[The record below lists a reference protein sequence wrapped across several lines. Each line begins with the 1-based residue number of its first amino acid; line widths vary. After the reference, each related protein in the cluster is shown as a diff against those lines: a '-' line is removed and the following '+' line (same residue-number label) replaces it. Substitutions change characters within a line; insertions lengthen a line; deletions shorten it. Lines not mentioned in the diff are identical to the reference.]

1 MVARKAS
8 LQHKVLLGY
17 MILIMA
23 VCGMVSILL
32 YERSRMR
39 EIKTETSEIRRIRH
53 DISTAHR
60 YITELATYGESVIV
74 WEDTDFREYRRKR
87 LQTDS
92 LLQILKV
99 SCGTFVL
106 PKQIDSLCHLL
117 EAKEVHLLRIM
128 ETITRQGEADS
139 LLANRLPVVIR
150 EAVRTRTVTQKKK
163 GIAGWFGGKRS
174 VQVFEPSKGLQDLND
189 KLIAMQEERER
200 RIDIYTDSLRTQN
213 KALNRKLQI
222 LITHLDGQAQAAFI
236 SREEKITEAGDFSF
250 KLFALVIV
258 SASSLLFISFLIIRH
273 DIRKEREGR
282 AQLQR
287 INRENEELLGM
298 RKQIILTISHDIRG
312 PLGNISNCVELASET
327 REKKK
332 REGYLENIRHS
343 CRHIL
348 NLVNNL
354 MDVYKINE
362 TKDTHN
368 EVPFRLNNWLDNI
381 SKEYARKAGAR
392 ALLFEHRHK
401 NVGDITVRG
410 DADKLEQILD
420 NLLTN
425 AIKFTLSGMIRFHT
439 EYMAGRLY
447 VEVGDTG
454 IGMDEE
460 TLERVFRPFERA
472 AQEINSEGF
481 GLGLFITKAL
491 VKVLDGSIEVESR
504 PGKGTTFRLSF
515 PLSETTEEPETE
527 ELPVQ
532 SATILPKHVLVVDD
546 DSILLK
552 ITEDMLGRNGVECTT
567 CQNAKEAILALN
579 RLDYDL
585 VLTDIQMPVTDG
597 FGLLRLLRNSDIGNS
612 RTVPVAVM
620 TARGDGDSGVYM
632 KSGFC
637 GCIHKPFSS
646 KGLLAFISSVTE
658 GRSAGMSPFDYS
670 RLMEST
676 DDRRHMFGLVAKES
690 EKDLAELEEAL
701 RKTDREAMRRIV
713 HRMAP
718 VWELLGANDV
728 LSGYRMLLHDRIS
741 SDETV
746 REYTMRI
753 MKQIRLLIDEVNN
766 ELRKKM
772 MGMKKTLLIV
782 EDNLILCDILERW
795 LQKAGYGVLT
805 AIDEPSARRKIKGN
819 NVALVLTDVRLPEGD
834 GISLL
839 EWSISQGLHI
849 PFVVMTEHASIADAV
864 RAVKLGAKDYL
875 PKPVHEELLMELLR
889 GLIGLPV
896 SVPPKKS
903 LMKRLSGAVRE
914 TERIACRVA
923 PLNCSVM
930 ILGPNGSG
938 KESVA
943 QLIQQHSG
951 RKDKP
956 FVAVNC
962 GCIRGELAA
971 SEFFGHVQGAFTDAK
986 KDTAG
991 YFETAK
997 GGTLFL
1003 DEIGNMPPEMQTL
1016 LLRVLQERVY
1026 CPVGSRKE
1034 LEADVRILSATNED
1048 MERAIREGRFREDLY
1063 YRLAEFEIRQPSLSE
1078 CPEDIL
1084 PLADFFREQHS
1095 EEIRVETSGFTEQ
1108 AKISMLSH
1116 SWPGNV
1122 RELDNRIRRAVLLA
1136 VSPLLTHK
1144 DLNLNATICR
1154 TGEKCKK
1161 GLMEE
1166 AEEKELIRKILEE
1179 CGGKISRVARMLG
1192 MSRPTL
1198 YKKMERYGLR

>member
-1 MVARKAS
+1 
-8 LQHKVLLGY
+8 
-17 MILIMA
+17 
-23 VCGMVSILL
+23 
-32 YERSRMR
+32 
-39 EIKTETSEIRRIRH
+39 
-53 DISTAHR
+53 
-60 YITELATYGESVIV
+60 
-74 WEDTDFREYRRKR
+74 
-87 LQTDS
+87 
-92 LLQILKV
+92 
-99 SCGTFVL
+99 
-106 PKQIDSLCHLL
+106 
-117 EAKEVHLLRIM
+117 
-128 ETITRQGEADS
+128 
-139 LLANRLPVVIR
+139 
-150 EAVRTRTVTQKKK
+150 
-163 GIAGWFGGKRS
+163 
-174 VQVFEPSKGLQDLND
+174 
-189 KLIAMQEERER
+189 
-200 RIDIYTDSLRTQN
+200 
-213 KALNRKLQI
+213 
-222 LITHLDGQAQAAFI
+222 
-236 SREEKITEAGDFSF
+236 
-250 KLFALVIV
+250 
-258 SASSLLFISFLIIRH
+258 
-273 DIRKEREGR
+273 
-282 AQLQR
+282 
-287 INRENEELLGM
+287 
-298 RKQIILTISHDIRG
+298 
-312 PLGNISNCVELASET
+312 
-327 REKKK
+327 
-332 REGYLENIRHS
+332 
-343 CRHIL
+343 
-348 NLVNNL
+348 
-354 MDVYKINE
+354 
-362 TKDTHN
+362 
-368 EVPFRLNNWLDNI
+368 
-381 SKEYARKAGAR
+381 
-392 ALLFEHRHK
+392 
-401 NVGDITVRG
+401 
-410 DADKLEQILD
+410 
-420 NLLTN
+420 
-425 AIKFTLSGMIRFHT
+425 
-439 EYMAGRLY
+439 
-447 VEVGDTG
+447 
-454 IGMDEE
+454 
-460 TLERVFRPFERA
+460 
-472 AQEINSEGF
+472 
-481 GLGLFITKAL
+481 
-491 VKVLDGSIEVESR
+491 
-504 PGKGTTFRLSF
+504 
-515 PLSETTEEPETE
+515 
-527 ELPVQ
+527 
-532 SATILPKHVLVVDD
+532 
-546 DSILLK
+546 
-552 ITEDMLGRNGVECTT
+552 
-567 CQNAKEAILALN
+567 
-579 RLDYDL
+579 
-585 VLTDIQMPVTDG
+585 
-597 FGLLRLLRNSDIGNS
+597 
-612 RTVPVAVM
+612 
-620 TARGDGDSGVYM
+620 
-632 KSGFC
+632 
-637 GCIHKPFSS
+637 
-646 KGLLAFISSVTE
+646 
-658 GRSAGMSPFDYS
+658 
-670 RLMEST
+670 
-676 DDRRHMFGLVAKES
+676 
-690 EKDLAELEEAL
+690 
-701 RKTDREAMRRIV
+701 
-713 HRMAP
+713 
-718 VWELLGANDV
+718 
-728 LSGYRMLLHDRIS
+728 
-741 SDETV
+741 
-746 REYTMRI
+746 
-753 MKQIRLLIDEVNN
+753 
-766 ELRKKM
+766 
-772 MGMKKTLLIV
+772 MKKTLLIV

-795 LQKAGYGVLT
+795 LQKAGYRVLT

-1003 DEIGNMPPEMQTL
+1003 D
-1016 LLRVLQERVY
+1016 
-1026 CPVGSRKE
+1026 
-1034 LEADVRILSATNED
+1034 ADVRILSATNED

>member
-1 MVARKAS
+1 
-8 LQHKVLLGY
+8 
-17 MILIMA
+17 
-23 VCGMVSILL
+23 
-32 YERSRMR
+32 
-39 EIKTETSEIRRIRH
+39 
-53 DISTAHR
+53 
-60 YITELATYGESVIV
+60 
-74 WEDTDFREYRRKR
+74 
-87 LQTDS
+87 
-92 LLQILKV
+92 
-99 SCGTFVL
+99 
-106 PKQIDSLCHLL
+106 
-117 EAKEVHLLRIM
+117 
-128 ETITRQGEADS
+128 
-139 LLANRLPVVIR
+139 
-150 EAVRTRTVTQKKK
+150 
-163 GIAGWFGGKRS
+163 
-174 VQVFEPSKGLQDLND
+174 
-189 KLIAMQEERER
+189 
-200 RIDIYTDSLRTQN
+200 
-213 KALNRKLQI
+213 
-222 LITHLDGQAQAAFI
+222 
-236 SREEKITEAGDFSF
+236 
-250 KLFALVIV
+250 
-258 SASSLLFISFLIIRH
+258 
-273 DIRKEREGR
+273 
-282 AQLQR
+282 
-287 INRENEELLGM
+287 
-298 RKQIILTISHDIRG
+298 
-312 PLGNISNCVELASET
+312 
-327 REKKK
+327 
-332 REGYLENIRHS
+332 
-343 CRHIL
+343 
-348 NLVNNL
+348 
-354 MDVYKINE
+354 
-362 TKDTHN
+362 
-368 EVPFRLNNWLDNI
+368 
-381 SKEYARKAGAR
+381 
-392 ALLFEHRHK
+392 
-401 NVGDITVRG
+401 
-410 DADKLEQILD
+410 
-420 NLLTN
+420 
-425 AIKFTLSGMIRFHT
+425 
-439 EYMAGRLY
+439 
-447 VEVGDTG
+447 
-454 IGMDEE
+454 
-460 TLERVFRPFERA
+460 
-472 AQEINSEGF
+472 
-481 GLGLFITKAL
+481 
-491 VKVLDGSIEVESR
+491 
-504 PGKGTTFRLSF
+504 
-515 PLSETTEEPETE
+515 
-527 ELPVQ
+527 
-532 SATILPKHVLVVDD
+532 
-546 DSILLK
+546 
-552 ITEDMLGRNGVECTT
+552 
-567 CQNAKEAILALN
+567 
-579 RLDYDL
+579 
-585 VLTDIQMPVTDG
+585 
-597 FGLLRLLRNSDIGNS
+597 
-612 RTVPVAVM
+612 
-620 TARGDGDSGVYM
+620 
-632 KSGFC
+632 
-637 GCIHKPFSS
+637 
-646 KGLLAFISSVTE
+646 
-658 GRSAGMSPFDYS
+658 
-670 RLMEST
+670 
-676 DDRRHMFGLVAKES
+676 
-690 EKDLAELEEAL
+690 
-701 RKTDREAMRRIV
+701 
-713 HRMAP
+713 
-718 VWELLGANDV
+718 
-728 LSGYRMLLHDRIS
+728 
-741 SDETV
+741 
-746 REYTMRI
+746 
-753 MKQIRLLIDEVNN
+753 
-766 ELRKKM
+766 

-896 SVPPKKS
+896 SIPPKKS
-903 LMKRLSGAVRE
+903 LMKRLSGAIRE

-971 SEFFGHVQGAFTDAK
+971 SEFFGHVQGAFIDAK

-1003 DEIGNMPPEMQTL
+1003 DEIGNMPSEMQTL

-1136 VSPLLTHK
+1136 LSPLLTHK